1 MRVIQWLSNKIGVQS
16 DKVLHFLVC
25 FFVTFIL
32 SFVNPIFGASVALV
46 LGLYKEFTDS
56 HKLGNIWS
64 WGDILADCLG
74 ILFGILLWFTTLR
87 FIITLLL

>member
-1 MRVIQWLSNKIGVQS
+1 MKIINWLSNKIGVQS

-25 FFVTFIL
+25 FLVTFIL
-32 SFVNPIFGASVALV
+32 SFINPIFGAFVALV

-56 HKLGNIWS
+56 HKVGNYWS

-74 ILFGILLWFTTLR
+74 IIGGILLW

>member
-1 MRVIQWLSNKIGVQS
+1 MRLILCLSKFIGVQS

-25 FFVTFIL
+25 FVITFLL
-32 SFVNPIFGASVALV
+32 SFVNPIFGAFVVLV

-56 HKLGNIWS
+56 HKVGNYWS

-74 ILFGILLWFTTLR
+74 IAFGFLCWWAI
-87 FIITLLL
+87 

>member
-1 MRVIQWLSNKIGVQS
+1 MSLLNKISNFLGVQS

-25 FFVTFIL
+25 FLVTFIL
-32 SFVNPIFGASVALV
+32 SFINPFFGAFVALV

-56 HKLGNIWS
+56 HKVGNYWS

-74 ILFGILLWFTTLR
+74 IIGGVLLWLV
-87 FIITLLL
+87 LVSLY